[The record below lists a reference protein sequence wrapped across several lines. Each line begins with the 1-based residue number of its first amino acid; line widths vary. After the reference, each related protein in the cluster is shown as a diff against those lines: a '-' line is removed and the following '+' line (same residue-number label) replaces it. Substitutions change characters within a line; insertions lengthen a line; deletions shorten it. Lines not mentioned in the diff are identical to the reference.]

1 MTVATAWTGTADSR
15 AAVTFARAERD
26 RRADRL
32 VVVVSAEAGTEAQVM
47 TDLGSLGIATDDP
60 SVEVRSVPA
69 GSTLS
74 ATLID
79 VSYEDDVE
87 VLVIGLKRRTPVGKL
102 VMGSTSQQVILEAG
116 CAVTGVKAPV
126 GSADA

>member
-1 MTVATAWTGTADSR
+1 MTVVTAWTGTAYSR
-15 AAVTFARAERD
+15 AAISFALAECE

-32 VVVVSAEAGTEAQVM
+32 VVVVSAETGTESQV
-47 TDLGSLGIATDDP
+47 TADLASLGVTPVDGVDIRR
-60 SVEVRSVPA
+60 VQE
-69 GSTLS
+69 GSTLG

-79 VSYEDDVE
+79 LSYEDDVE
-87 VLVIGLKRRTPVGKL
+87 LLVVGLKRRTPVGKL

-126 GSADA
+126 GAAGA